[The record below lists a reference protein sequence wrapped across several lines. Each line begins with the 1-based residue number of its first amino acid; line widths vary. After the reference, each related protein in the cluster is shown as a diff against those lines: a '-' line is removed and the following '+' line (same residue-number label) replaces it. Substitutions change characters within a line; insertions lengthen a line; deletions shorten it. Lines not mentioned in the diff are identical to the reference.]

1 MILRVLILTPWVSS
15 APEDDGS
22 ISVLLG
28 SKNVMELD
36 RKAVEVS
43 NVQRT
48 EVMVESVVEE
58 SIIDG
63 EVARSLARFGSLSI
77 SGSLRSFPG
86 RL

>member
-1 MILRVLILTPWVSS
+1 
-15 APEDDGS
+15 
-22 ISVLLG
+22 
-28 SKNVMELD
+28 MELD